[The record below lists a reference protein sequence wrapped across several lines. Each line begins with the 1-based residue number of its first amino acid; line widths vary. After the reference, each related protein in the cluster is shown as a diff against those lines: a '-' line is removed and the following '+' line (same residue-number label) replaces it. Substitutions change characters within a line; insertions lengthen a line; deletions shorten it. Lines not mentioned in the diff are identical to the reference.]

1 MDKLSKIVST
11 IKPSSKF
18 KAAYKQGLQ
27 VYANATILALEG
39 QREVALPY
47 VKKELKK
54 AIKLHFN
61 NLAAEF
67 SAYLHYHYCVFAPN
81 KLSAHRYLDLHLKYV
96 QLAKAEKEVQ
106 IIFSSISL
114 QLNTVRTISEKN
126 LNDLNKTCKKLQPYL
141 KYQSAPIHIFIYTL
155 FIAQAYLQK
164 QYAEVIHLCQK
175 IISFL
180 EEQGID
186 KTTTFYYNLTPA
198 LIVQKQYPEAQV
210 AIQKAI
216 RQANKGSYSWSVYTY
231 YQFVLEIHRQDYA
244 RAYTIFKTAEQKR
257 HINRAM
263 HEQWLIVRGYVQF
276 LMRAGKIPGRGHFK
290 LGKFLNEV
298 PVFSADKAGNNINII
313 ILSILHNLG
322 KNHDQI
328 IDRKEALEKYM
339 ERYVPRN
346 SRAWFFLKLLLKVPH
361 YRFDKPTIIRKG
373 AKQWEQLKAISLEV
387 DNADIEIVPFEHLWE
402 MVLGMLKREKR

>member
-1 MDKLSKIVST
+1 MDELSKIVST

-27 VYANATILALEG
+27 VYSNATVLALAG
-39 QREVALPY
+39 QREAAVSH
-47 VKKELKK
+47 VKRELKSAQK
-54 AIKLHFN
+54 FHMN
-61 NLAAEF
+61 RLAAEF
-67 SAYLHYHYCVFAPN
+67 SAYLHYYYCIFSPN
-81 KLSAHRYLDLHLKYV
+81 KIKATKYCELHERYEELARIESKV
-96 QLAKAEKEVQ
+96 QR
-106 IIFSSISL
+106 IFASTTL
-114 QLNTVRTISEKN
+114 QLNKTRNVAPA
-126 LNDLNKTCKKLQPYL
+126 LLNKLDQICKELRGYL
-141 KYQSAPIHIFIYTL
+141 NLHSIPIHVFIYTL
-155 FIAQAYLQK
+155 LIAQAYIKK
-164 QYAEVIHLCQK
+164 QYLEVINLCK
-175 IISFL
+175 EVIDFL
-180 EEQGID
+180 EKYDLER
-186 KTTTFYYNLTPA
+186 TSYFYYNLTLA
-198 LIVQKQYPEAQV
+198 LIIKKRYQEAQS
-210 AIQKAI
+210 AIQKSTRSI
-216 RQANKGSYSWSVYTY
+216 NKSAYSWSLYTY

-244 RAYTIFKTAEQKR
+244 RAYAIFKTAEQKR
-257 HINRAM
+257 HINKAM

-276 LMRAGKIPGRGHFK
+276 LMRAGKIPGKGHFK

-313 ILSILHNLG
+313 ILTILHNLG

-373 AKQWEQLKAISLEV
+373 AKQWAQLQAISLEV

-402 MVLGMLKREKR
+402 MVLGMIDGRKV